1 MHEAERAVY
10 ERLASR
16 LDAIPNGFPRTESGV
31 ELEILARL
39 FRPEEATLAAAM
51 RLRPEPAAAIAE
63 RVGVGTE
70 EALQRLKDMARRGLI
85 LARHK
90 EGELQFGLLPW
101 VVGIYEAQLPRMDAE
116 LARLVEQYFQE
127 AYTQEALRVEPAFQR
142 VIPVQEAVPTGI
154 EIAPYQQVQGILA
167 EAKSFGVRDCI
178 CRVQRRLAGHPC
190 DHPVE
195 NCLVFSPYEH
205 AFDHAAE
212 EGIRPLT
219 REEAY
224 AVLAAARDA
233 GLVHTVNNV
242 QGRHGYICNCCTCS
256 CGLLRGIREFGIWN
270 AVARSPF
277 RSRVD
282 ADLCIGCGDCVERC
296 QFGALSLVEDVC
308 QVDWRRCLG
317 CGQCVLVCPSGAL
330 RLEPRPPEEVPEPP
344 KDRME
349 WMMQRAKARGLSL
362 RDMV

>member
-1 MHEAERAVY
+1 MCAVEQDVYQRLAER
-10 ERLASR
+10 
-16 LDAIPNGFPRTESGV
+16 LDTIPNGFPRTESGV

-39 FRPEEATLAAAM
+39 FRPEEAALAAVM
-51 RLRPEPAAAIAE
+51 RLRPEPAAEIAA
-63 RVGVGTE
+63 RAGVGAE
-70 EALQRLKDMARRGLI
+70 EALQRLKGMARRGLI

-90 EGELQFGLLPW
+90 EGELRFGLLPW

-116 LARLVEQYFQE
+116 LAQLVEQYFQE
-127 AYTQEALRVEPAFQR
+127 AYTQEALRVEPSFHR

-154 EIAPYQQVQGILA
+154 EIAPYHQVQGILA

-195 NCLVFSPYEH
+195 NCLVFAPYEH
-205 AFDHAAE
+205 AFDHAEE
-212 EGIRPLT
+212 EGVRPIS

-270 AVARSPF
+270 AVAHSPF

-296 QFGALSLVEDVC
+296 QFGALSLVDDVC
-308 QVDWRRCLG
+308 QVDANHCLG

-330 RLEPRPPEEVPEPP
+330 ELEPRPVEEVSEPP
-344 KDRME
+344 RDRME
-349 WMMQRAKARGLSL
+349 WMMARARARGLSL
-362 RDMV
+362 RDVL